1 MTKARIAVLSLLLAT
16 PAAFAEQVTI
26 NWSGDIFDYA
36 ATPDSH
42 APQSLSN
49 DDIWGKI
56 TFDTSLFPPA
66 DLGNPPGVS
75 SYSGTDLFQS
85 SFHWQGGLFKTG
97 LQSDLVLYD
106 AGANEFQLT
115 AQDTYTDRHGASHTS
130 IFTFDL
136 LGYGTSSVGG
146 GGNFINFTDSGTG
159 YAGQYSLDKVRV
171 KTTAAPEIDPGS
183 GLTALSFL
191 AGCLAVIRGRRRAA

>member
-42 APQSLSN
+42 APQTLNN

-56 TFDTSLFPPA
+56 SFDTSLFPTA
-66 DLGNPPGVS
+66 DLGNPPGVT
-75 SYSGTDLFQS
+75 SYSGTNLFQS
-85 SFHWQGGLFKTG
+85 SFHWEGGLFKTG
-97 LQSDLVLYD
+97 SQSDFVLYD
-106 AGANEFQLT
+106 AGSNELELT
-115 AQDTYTDRHGASHTS
+115 AQDTYTDRHGVDHLK

-136 LGYGTSSVGG
+136 MGYGTSAVSG
-146 GGNFINFTDSGTG
+146 GGNFFNVTGDDSG

-191 AGCLAVIRGRRRAA
+191 AGCLAVIRGRRRPA